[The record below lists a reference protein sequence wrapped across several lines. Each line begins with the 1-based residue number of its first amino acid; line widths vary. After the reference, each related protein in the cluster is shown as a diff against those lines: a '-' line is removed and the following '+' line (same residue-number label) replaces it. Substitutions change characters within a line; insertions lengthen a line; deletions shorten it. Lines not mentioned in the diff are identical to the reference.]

1 MVRTLSKEWRFRTS
15 FGIQHVKASQRL
27 ANSPSQRF
35 YHVFSSFSGQLIWKM
50 SPIVLG
56 EILGVFVNTLTGD
69 GKYLFQDFQ
78 NLSLHIQMQISEKLK
93 IFSEFFVPFLEST
106 SNFKHFE

>member
-1 MVRTLSKEWRFRTS
+1 
-15 FGIQHVKASQRL
+15 
-27 ANSPSQRF
+27 
-35 YHVFSSFSGQLIWKM
+35 M
-50 SPIVLG
+50 SPLVLG

-78 NLSLHIQMQISEKLK
+78 NLSFHIQMQISEKLK

-106 SNFKHFE
+106 SNFKHFEKKDGSPSYFILEIRHCERVG

>member
-1 MVRTLSKEWRFRTS
+1 
-15 FGIQHVKASQRL
+15 
-27 ANSPSQRF
+27 
-35 YHVFSSFSGQLIWKM
+35 M

>member
-1 MVRTLSKEWRFRTS
+1 
-15 FGIQHVKASQRL
+15 
-27 ANSPSQRF
+27 
-35 YHVFSSFSGQLIWKM
+35 M
-50 SPIVLG
+50 SPLVLG

-106 SNFKHFE
+106 SNFKHFEKKDDRHSYFISEITDCERLG